1 MNPFE
6 TLTSETTKL
15 VYLYLREHGT
25 VTADELSATLHVPL
39 LKLLPVLR
47 TLENRSLVAR
57 TDDGYTLAERAERT
71 ETPLIAGR

>member
-6 TLTSETTKL
+6 MLSSETTKL

-25 VTADELSATLHVPL
+25 ATADELSATLNIPL

-47 TLENRSLVAR
+47 TLEGRSLVAQ
-57 TDDGYTLAERAERT
+57 TDAGYTIAERAE
-71 ETPLIAGR
+71 TPLVAGR